1 MADIKVIKVDVAKA
15 AEIVTIS
22 DSLESLQHE
31 VEGYIECIYPWEDNA
46 TLICNEEGKINGM
59 ELNRPLYDEDGRI
72 VDIIAG
78 PFLIVGFDDDGEL
91 VSLTDEQI
99 ATYLRKF

>member
-15 AEIVTIS
+15 SEVVTIS

-31 VEGYIECIYPWEDNA
+31 VDGYIECIYPWEDNA

-59 ELNRPLYDEDGRI
+59 ELNRPLYSEDGRI

-91 VSLTDEQI
+91 ISLTDEQI